1 MSNSPET
8 NKDLGPEREHNP
20 EALREAGEKQRDQLE
35 RLRDDAE
42 RVGDKSKDKLNE
54 ARHEA
59 LEKASSSEVEKK
71 SQEVDRPLSPAE
83 RRKDGPASKVELDAN
98 FNTTMKEVRAEMSAP
113 SRAFSKV
120 IHNKAVEKTS
130 EALGSTVARPDA
142 ILSGA
147 IFAFVLTLA
156 VYLVA
161 KNLGYPLSGFET
173 IAAFA
178 IGWVI
183 GLIYDFLKVMITG
196 RK

>member
-1 MSNSPET
+1 MSSPE
-8 NKDLGPEREHNP
+8 NKQPSPEYKTNP
-20 EALREAGEKQRDQLE
+20 EALRETGLEHGEK
-35 RLRDDAE
+35 LREDRAE
-42 RVGDKSKDKLNE
+42 KASEASHENLDE

-59 LEKASSSEVEKK
+59 LERATSIEREHAEAEH
-71 SQEVDRPLSPAE
+71 QERQPSPAE
-83 RRKDGPASKVELDAN
+83 RRNHPIGKAERDAS
-98 FNTTMKEVRAEMSAP
+98 FNATMDEIQTHMSAP

-120 IHNKAVEKTS
+120 IHNKAVEKAS
-130 EALGSTVARPDA
+130 EVGAATIARPNA

-173 IAAFA
+173 IGAFA
-178 IGWVI
+178 LGWALGV
-183 GLIYDFLKVMITG
+183 LYDFLKVMVTG